1 MSTLLTGNFNQLKRF
16 LQARF
21 SRDDVLGLHLTLGI
35 LVLLAASW
43 LFAAI
48 AEDVVN
54 QERLIELD
62 LKVTRAVQT
71 HASRSLTFG
80 MLVLTHAH
88 STPGG
93 TLITLVVVASLL
105 RKRLKTWALAFS
117 LSVAG
122 GMLLNVLLKG
132 LFERARP
139 TFDTPILTLTSYS
152 FPSGHTMLATTL
164 YGALCAFV
172 LSQVR
177 GWPLRSLTIVAA
189 ASMIALVGFSRIYLG
204 AHYLTDVLA
213 AMLEGLAWLALVLTA
228 IHTRRRWR
236 ERRQNR

>member
-1 MSTLLTGNFNQLKRF
+1 
-16 LQARF
+16 
-21 SRDDVLGLHLTLGI
+21 
-35 LVLLAASW
+35 
-43 LFAAI
+43 
-48 AEDVVN
+48 
-54 QERLIELD
+54 
-62 LKVTRAVQT
+62 
-71 HASRSLTFG
+71 
-80 MLVLTHAH
+80 
-88 STPGG
+88 
-93 TLITLVVVASLL
+93 VVVASLL

-189 ASMIALVGFSRIYLG
+189 SSMIALVGFSRIYLG